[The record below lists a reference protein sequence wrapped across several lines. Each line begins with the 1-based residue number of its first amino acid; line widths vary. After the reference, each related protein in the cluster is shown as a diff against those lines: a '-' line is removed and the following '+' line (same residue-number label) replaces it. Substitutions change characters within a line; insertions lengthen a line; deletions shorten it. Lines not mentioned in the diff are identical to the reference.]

1 MVSSNQI
8 NAVVPVPPPAA
19 LVYTLSAPNAWVQ
32 VQETTGTGAS
42 ATVVT
47 TSWYPVTFVPEVP
60 GVFTFGGLGLGQA
73 AVLNYDVTAGYSI
86 NSAKNPAPKG
96 STFSLYVTG
105 MGDLTAGSMITVTD
119 SSVPPAQAS
128 QAFGLIIN
136 PTPAVT
142 ATVVPTVVPVA
153 AVQNTFSV
161 TSLQA
166 VGGAPPYTWSVTA
179 GLPAGMAL
187 SSSGVLS
194 GTPTGTGIYF
204 LQVGV
209 TDGAAGTPIA
219 ATYTVTITAPTI
231 TVSTPGLVPGVET
244 IIYPTVTLTA
254 SGGKKPYTW
263 SASGLAPGLVLSPS
277 GVLSGT
283 PTTAGA
289 YTPAFTATDSSTPA
303 VASAPATIPLN
314 VLLSGMTITTQ
325 SLPNGVVNVPYVST
339 TLQQQ
344 GGTAPITWSSA
355 GLPAGLSLTTA
366 GVLSGTPTAAGAVNV
381 TITVTDSSAA
391 PKMGT
396 FTYAVNIATP
406 VSISTA
412 ALPGGSQSVTYPA
425 LAMQA
430 AGGTPPYTWTASG
443 LPLGMTMSSSGVLSG
458 VPAVPFYLPLPDGAV
473 ALGAVYVADNTYRV
487 EINGQAAVT
496 SYAGA
501 SQGSVAGLTQ
511 INAIVPPTAP
521 TGAAIPLVVYIGKT
535 NSARASQLSVT
546 LAVQ

>member
-1 MVSSNQI
+1 M
-8 NAVVPVPPPAA
+8 
-19 LVYTLSAPNAWVQ
+19 
-32 VQETTGTGAS
+32 
-42 ATVVT
+42 
-47 TSWYPVTFVPEVP
+47 
-60 GVFTFGGLGLGQA
+60 
-73 AVLNYDVTAGYSI
+73 
-86 NSAKNPAPKG
+86 
-96 STFSLYVTG
+96 
-105 MGDLTAGSMITVTD
+105 
-119 SSVPPAQAS
+119 
-128 QAFGLIIN
+128 
-136 PTPAVT
+136 PT
-142 ATVVPTVVPVA
+142 
-153 AVQNTFSV
+153 
-161 TSLQA
+161 
-166 VGGAPPYTWSVTA
+166 
-179 GLPAGMAL
+179 GMAL

-209 TDGAAGTPIA
+209 TDSAAGTPVA

-231 TVSTPGLVPGVET
+231 TVSTQGLVPGVET
-244 IIYPTVTLTA
+244 VMYPTVTLTA
-254 SGGKKPYTW
+254 TGGKKLYTW
-263 SASGLAPGLVLSPS
+263 SVSGLAPGLVLSPA

-289 YTPAFTATDSSTPA
+289 YTPVFTATDSSTPG
-303 VASAPATIPLN
+303 VASAATTIPLN

-344 GGTAPITWSSA
+344 GGTAPITWSSV

-366 GVLSGTPTAAGAVNV
+366 GVLSGTPTAAGAANIIVS
-381 TITVTDSSAA
+381 VTDSSAA
-391 PKMGT
+391 PKMAT
-396 FTYAVNIATP
+396 FMYVVNIAAP

-443 LPLGMTMSSSGVLSG
+443 LPLGMTMSSTGVLSG

-521 TGAAIPLVVYIGKT
+521 TGAAIPAGCLYREGQQRT
-535 NSARASQLSVT
+535 ASQLSVT